1 MTTVRFIVSPG
12 TRFVTFTRSPAFG
25 LLLLIEIVA
34 EFAVFVG
41 FVLVAVKLA
50 LVLSAVAVRPIRTS
64 PASAMPARRLSLRIC
79 VVRFSCPL
87 RRLFSCVLRPGRAG
101 FSVGATFACAARRSI
116 GRQREDA
123 APLVVVPGQT
133 TLRSHP
139 VVGAPWSGGIRAARP
154 RGLERGYLGV
164 RDF

>member
-12 TRFVTFTRSPAFG
+12 TRLVTLTRSPAFG

-79 VVRFSCPL
+79 VVPFSCPL
-87 RRLFSCVLRPGRAG
+87 RRSLRVSRPGRAG
-101 FSVGATFACAARRSI
+101 FSVGATFAYAARRSI
-116 GRQREDA
+116 GIKGEGA
-123 APLVVVPGQT
+123 APLVVV
-133 TLRSHP
+133 L
-139 VVGAPWSGGIRAARP
+139 
-154 RGLERGYLGV
+154 
-164 RDF
+164 